1 MKGVPIL
8 EQLLQEMR
16 TVFPET
22 IFFGWHTPWS
32 MHGYDL
38 EQYTIGQ
45 ANFEYL

>member
-22 IFFGWHTPWS
+22 IFFWMTYT
-32 MHGYDL
+32 MVHGYDL